1 MDGRLEYIVIVI
13 ILIEKEMRID
23 LKNRSIGLFLCV
35 ILGFACNRYADF
47 DYFDRDAVI
56 TDIYTN
62 ISEAVL
68 APGGIQQVTYWPIPA
83 NADPMKLKW
92 TTSNSEVAI
101 VNEWGVITAVGK
113 GSADIIVSDG
123 SISKTIL
130 VTVNLQE

>member
-1 MDGRLEYIVIVI
+1 
-13 ILIEKEMRID
+13 
-23 LKNRSIGLFLCV
+23 
-35 ILGFACNRYADF
+35 
-47 DYFDRDAVI
+47 
-56 TDIYTN
+56 
-62 ISEAVL
+62 
-68 APGGIQQVTYWPIPA
+68 
-83 NADPMKLKW
+83 MKLKW